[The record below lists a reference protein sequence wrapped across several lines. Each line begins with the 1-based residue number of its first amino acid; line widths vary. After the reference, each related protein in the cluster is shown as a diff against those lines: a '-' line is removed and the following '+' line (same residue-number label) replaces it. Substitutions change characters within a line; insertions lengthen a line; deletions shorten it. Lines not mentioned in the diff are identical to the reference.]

1 MTSGDAVVSVAYT
14 KLMQTLSDPGSDAQT
29 LFEDARELSAAF
41 VRNEHRTGLLPPDAT
56 DAMVLGFE
64 RAGRA
69 GLAQS
74 YMELA
79 SLYRNG
85 GTWRAPLLPEDV
97 DRAIE
102 LFRLSERLGQPDAT
116 FELARTVYY
125 AKRTDLAQEAWKRAA
140 AFSDSTPERTDALV
154 LVGYMLNAGFGVAPD
169 PVAAVRKFY
178 AAAERFDA
186 DAVFELA
193 VLTSAGI
200 GVPQDDDVALGH
212 MFWAADLG
220 SARAQYNLGAFYG
233 AGTNGLA
240 RDAEMSL
247 EWYLKAAE
255 ANHAQAAFTAG
266 VMLLVGDGG
275 LRPDP
280 DRAAELLMQADY
292 LLGEGV
298 VRERLAAMGFGRD

>member
-1 MTSGDAVVSVAYT
+1 
-14 KLMQTLSDPGSDAQT
+14 MQTLSDPDSDSQT
-29 LFEDARELSAAF
+29 LFEEARELAAAF

-64 RAGRA
+64 RAGDA
-69 GLAQS
+69 GLVEA

-79 SLYRNG
+79 ALYRNA
-85 GTWRAPLLPEDV
+85 GTWRAPLLPEGDN
-97 DRAIE
+97 RAIE
-102 LFRLSERLGQPDAT
+102 LYRLAELLGHPEAT
-116 FELARTVYY
+116 FELAKTVYH
-125 AKRTDLAQEAWKRAA
+125 AKRTDLAEEAWKRAE
-140 AFSDSTPERTDALV
+140 AFSDSAPERTDALV

-178 AAAERFDA
+178 TAAERFDA

-212 MFWAADLG
+212 MFWAADMG
-220 SARAQYNLGAFYG
+220 SARAQYNLGAYYG

-240 RDAEMSL
+240 RDAELSL
-247 EWYLKAAE
+247 QWYLKAAE
-255 ANHAQAAFTAG
+255 ANHPQAAFTAG

-275 LRPDP
+275 LTPDP
-280 DRAAELLMQADY
+280 DRAAGLLMQADH

-298 VRERLAAMGFGRD
+298 VQERLAAMGLKPRD

>member
-1 MTSGDAVVSVAYT
+1 MYRDVDSYMLHAFSATS
-14 KLMQTLSDPGSDAQT
+14 LN
-29 LFEDARELSAAF
+29 R
-41 VRNEHRTGLLPPDAT
+41 LLPPDAA
-56 DAMVLGFE
+56 DVMVLGFE
-64 RAGRA
+64 RAGDA
-69 GLAQS
+69 GEAEA

-79 SLYRNG
+79 ALYRNG
-85 GTWRAPLLPEDV
+85 GSWRAPLLPKD
-97 DRAIE
+97 DNRAIE
-102 LFRLSERLGQPDAT
+102 LYRLAELLGHPEASLQ
-116 FELARTVYY
+116 LAQTAYF
-125 AKRTDLAQEAWKRAA
+125 AKRADLADEAWKRAE
-140 AFSDSTPERTDALV
+140 AFSDSAPERTDALV
-154 LVGYMLNAGFGVAPD
+154 LVGYMLNAGFGVTPD

-220 SARAQYNLGAFYG
+220 STRAQYNLGAFYG

-247 EWYLKAAE
+247 HWYLKAAE

-275 LRPDP
+275 LTPDP
-280 DRAAELLMQADY
+280 DRAADLLMQADY

-298 VRERLAAMGFGRD
+298 VQGRLAAMGLRPRG